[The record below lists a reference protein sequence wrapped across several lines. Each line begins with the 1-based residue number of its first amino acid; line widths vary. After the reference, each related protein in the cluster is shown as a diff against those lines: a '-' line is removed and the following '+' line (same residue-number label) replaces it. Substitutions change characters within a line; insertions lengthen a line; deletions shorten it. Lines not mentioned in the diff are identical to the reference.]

1 MHKFQCSLDK
11 SSHLPI
17 DLVKGCPYTRDHQLD
32 LSSSVESNEDPIQVA
47 WNSMLLIVR
56 DLIVCLPLSEDEYN
70 KMEHRDFYEK
80 HFPRI
85 WSNHENIG
93 TLTIVTTES

>member
-1 MHKFQCSLDK
+1 
-11 SSHLPI
+11 
-17 DLVKGCPYTRDHQLD
+17 
-32 LSSSVESNEDPIQVA
+32 
-47 WNSMLLIVR
+47 MLLIVR